1 MKILTSVRYRFHSGF
16 LWFFTGHYRYKI
28 VQNPSKIVK
37 IRAKIK
43 VQVSV
48 QKRLYWKLMIRIQK
62 SSFSCIMTC
71 NDILRPH
78 FCIQIIHLKF
88 GIFLSKLFQVI
99 LHSSKSIVQPIENRS
114 TCRPEVT
121 TSNRKWKKNS
131 RDSKLTIF
139 DENTDF

>member
-48 QKRLYWKLMIRIQK
+48 QKRLY
-62 SSFSCIMTC
+62 
-71 NDILRPH
+71 
-78 FCIQIIHLKF
+78 
-88 GIFLSKLFQVI
+88 
-99 LHSSKSIVQPIENRS
+99 
-114 TCRPEVT
+114 
-121 TSNRKWKKNS
+121 
-131 RDSKLTIF
+131 
-139 DENTDF
+139 